1 MGHGDAGVRSLI
13 ELRRGI
19 EREWWAGE
27 CVGEEGEARVCTCEC
42 TAQRGRQYAERAP
55 HPVVSLVA
63 NWLHNRSRIHVGE
76 VCVETGCLHWEAVSL
91 GVCACSCQ
99 FFNPNAISNVIGL
112 ATWAGLVQPG

>member
-42 TAQRGRQYAERAP
+42 TAQCGRQYAERAP

-76 VCVETGCLHWEAVSL
+76 VCVETGCLNWEAVSL
-91 GVCACSCQ
+91 GCVTAVSLQ
-99 FFNPNAISNVIGL
+99 PQLLNVSAPSPEL
-112 ATWAGLVQPG
+112 ETVAAW